1 MPARSTSSSGGTSP
15 CAAIASSR
23 SRPPPW
29 RQSRT
34 RVAPPWLIRISPAS
48 CSRLSASRT
57 AWRLAPSCSDSRRSD
72 GTAAPGASSPERI
85 SVAQARVDAI
95 GQEHWLDQLGRL
107 VVPDDDAACHPFPAH
122 CADGRD
128 HRRPRERGELGGHP
142 GGVRDPRRSRAVLVP
157 ALQDGAGRVV
167 GRGRRRR
174 ARAPLP
180 HADRLGGRR
189 AGRGGGGSRRLPRR
203 RARRLV
209 RGRAPHGVPAAAA
222 QRARPVG
229 GPRRGQGRRP
239 RLGGDLL
246 RDPHARIPAPR
257 GQPRARARRRRPR
270 PGPRGAG
277 AGGLPHD
284 RRGGRDRR
292 RAPRRSPQRVR
303 RRRVHRGGAPR
314 TAPRRDAD
322 RLPGRG
328 ADAQD
333 WRA

>member
-1 MPARSTSSSGGTSP
+1 MPARSTSSSGGRSP

-23 SRPPPW
+23 SSPPPW

-34 RVAPPWLIRISPAS
+34 RVAPPWLIWISPAS

-57 AWRLAPSCSDSRRSD
+57 AWRLAPSCSESRRSD

-85 SVAQARVDAI
+85 WSRRRAWMRSDRSTGWTSWVDWLYQMTTPRATPSRHTARMAGI
-95 GQEHWLDQLGRL
+95 T
-107 VVPDDDAACHPFPAH
+107 VVPANEASWEDI
-122 CADGRD
+122 
-128 HRRPRERGELGGHP
+128 REVFGTRGDP
-142 GGVRDPRRSRAVLVP
+142 GALLVP

-239 RLGGDLL
+239 RLGRDLL

-277 AGGLPHD
+277 AGGLPDD
-284 RRGGRDRR
+284 RRGGRDRSASSTSVSAAR
-292 RAPRRSPQRVR
+292 SPPPGSPRWRAPD
-303 RRRVHRGGAPR
+303 GA
-314 TAPRRDAD
+314 AS
-322 RLPGRG
+322 
-328 ADAQD
+328 
-333 WRA
+333 